1 MAVEIAT
8 YLVYESGI
16 FCSLLLKWLE
26 YNHEPSS
33 HILYPCTLDTPK
45 SLWKPIHSLT
55 RIEVRLTHGTCNVVF
70 DVSFFRQPSPVDK
83 LLFLPSR
90 LTSKTSDAAMLISS
104 EAGYLHW
111 WALFGAKHEVGESL
125 SHSCLSE
132 TWGIKWL
139 QQLDSFMMIFSA
151 YKKNPGY
158 IKTHGTSE
166 VLIHFKIV
174 ILK

>member
-33 HILYPCTLDTPK
+33 YILYPCTLDTPN
-45 SLWKPIHSLT
+45 SHYWKPIHSFT
-55 RIEVRLTHGTCNVVF
+55 RIEVRLTHGTCNVVC

-132 TWGIKWL
+132 IWKEKYDISNWIHSWCYFLHT
-139 QQLDSFMMIFSA
+139 
-151 YKKNPGY
+151 KNPGY
-158 IKTHGTSE
+158 IKAPGTSD
-166 VLIHFKIV
+166 FDSF
-174 ILK
+174 

>member
-1 MAVEIAT
+1 MYFGHSKVTMKTHSFI
-8 YLVYESGI
+8 YKDFLV
-16 FCSLLLKWLE
+16 
-26 YNHEPSS
+26 P
-33 HILYPCTLDTPK
+33 D
-45 SLWKPIHSLT
+45 
-55 RIEVRLTHGTCNVVF
+55 EVRLTHSNVVF

-132 TWGIKWL
+132 TWKEKYDFRNW
-139 QQLDSFMMIFSA
+139 
-151 YKKNPGY
+151 
-158 IKTHGTSE
+158 
-166 VLIHFKIV
+166 IHS
-174 ILK
+174 

>member
-1 MAVEIAT
+1 MNPLHTFFTHVLWT
-8 YLVYESGI
+8 LQSHYENPSIRLQG
-16 FCSLLLKWLE
+16 LKSDLPME
-26 YNHEPSS
+26 HVMY
-33 HILYPCTLDTPK
+33 
-45 SLWKPIHSLT
+45 
-55 RIEVRLTHGTCNVVF
+55 VVF

-132 TWGIKWL
+132 TWKEKY
-139 QQLDSFMMIFSA
+139 DFS
-151 YKKNPGY
+151 NW
-158 IKTHGTSE
+158 
-166 VLIHFKIV
+166 IHS
-174 ILK
+174 